1 MAAKKKSNVTYIG
14 TGRRKTAVAR
24 VFMTPGTGAM
34 SINGKTLEEYL
45 PEETLRMVVRSPLE
59 LTETLGQFDIKINVC
74 GGGFTGQAGAMRHGI
89 ARALLEA
96 SSDYRPKLKAAGFL
110 TRDSR
115 AKERKKYGL
124 KAARRAPQFSKRELL
139 LRNQAKASLRKR
151 SQNFDSKRECQPEI
165 SG

>member
-96 SSDYRPKLKAAGFL
+96 SMAWA
-110 TRDSR
+110 
-115 AKERKKYGL
+115 
-124 KAARRAPQFSKRELL
+124 AARFPPRCSAP
-139 LRNQAKASLRKR
+139 
-151 SQNFDSKRECQPEI
+151 
-165 SG
+165 